1 MAKKPNKNGLNHN
14 KNRFNRLIA
23 PFLCIVATAIFA
35 LLPIV
40 FLSLTGGITFNI
52 EYAYIFVFFVF
63 ICAITV
69 GFIAFYNLKVK
80 KDDSLDI
87 IINATEK
94 LLNGEYEINLDELS
108 GEYKKIGEVLTAVG
122 HRLKQAEREKDD
134 FINDFSHELKTP
146 IVSIR
151 GFAKLIAKGN
161 LSDEEKKEYL
171 SIIVSE
177 SDRLIDLTASTLM
190 LDRLGNNK
198 FDIEKRKFN
207 ISEQIRKTILL
218 LQTEWEKKNIEFSA
232 DFDDYEIYTAEE
244 LTSRLFLN
252 VIQNAIKFSHENGLI
267 EIFVKNVDK
276 HLTVTVKDYGIGMDQ
291 ETKKRMFDKYFRG
304 DKSRSTPGNGLG
316 LATVKKISELLD
328 VDLKV
333 LSEQGKGTSFS
344 IIFKK
349 I

>member
-1 MAKKPNKNGLNHN
+1 MSKKTQKSNLTVK
-14 KNRFNRLIA
+14 KKRINRLIA
-23 PFLCIVATAIFA
+23 PFLCIVSTAVFA
-35 LLPIV
+35 LSPIV
-40 FLSLTGGITFNI
+40 FLSLIGGVTFNI

-63 ICAITV
+63 VCSVVV

-80 KDDSLDI
+80 KDESLNLI
-87 IINATEK
+87 IIATEK

-108 GEYKKIGEVLTAVG
+108 GEYKEIGNVLTQVG
-122 HRLKQAEREKDD
+122 HRLKLAEKEKDD

-151 GFAKLIAKGN
+151 GFAKLIAKGH
-161 LSDEEKKEYL
+161 LSNDEEKEYL

-190 LDRLGNNK
+190 LDRLGSNK

-232 DFDDYEIYTAEE
+232 DFDDYEIHTAEE

-252 VIQNAIKFSHENGLI
+252 VIQNAVKFSHENGLI
-267 EIFVKNVDK
+267 EIFVKSVDK
-276 HLTVTVKDYGIGMDQ
+276 HLTITVKDNGIGMDL
-291 ETKKRMFDKYFRG
+291 ETQKRMFDKYFRG

-333 LSEQGKGTSFS
+333 FSEQGKGTTFS

-349 I
+349 T